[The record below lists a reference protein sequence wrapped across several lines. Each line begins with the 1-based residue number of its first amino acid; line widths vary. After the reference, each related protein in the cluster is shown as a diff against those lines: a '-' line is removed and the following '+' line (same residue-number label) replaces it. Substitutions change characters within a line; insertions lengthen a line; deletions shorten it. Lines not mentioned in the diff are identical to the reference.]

1 MIDEV
6 TITSLNENALLVSFG
21 NTIDVAVN
29 QHVISLTVTL
39 VNKPFSGF
47 IEAVPAY
54 SSLAVFYDPG
64 VVLSKNKK
72 GTTAAGFVTS
82 YIREILDDIEKITD
96 HSNARKIEIPVLY
109 DGEDLAFVADHH
121 RLTTDEIVSI
131 HTSTLYRVFMI
142 GFLPGFAYMGTLDP
156 RIEMSR
162 KTSPRTS
169 VPAGS
174 VAIAGMQTGIYP
186 QASPGGW
193 QLIGRTP
200 IKIFDTAKSTP
211 CLLSSGDTVQFVA
224 IDKDL
229 FDSLNEY

>member
-21 NTIDVAVN
+21 NTIDVTVN

-64 VVLSKNKK
+64 VVRSKNKK
-72 GTTAAGFVTS
+72 GTTAAEFVTS
-82 YIREILDDIEKITD
+82 YIREILDDTGKITD

-109 DGEDLAFVADHH
+109 EGADLALVADHH

-142 GFLPGFAYMGTLDP
+142 GFLPGFAYMGTLNP

-224 IDKDL
+224 IDKDH